1 MLAANPASE
10 RPCLESCLR
19 SSYVYTYS
27 STMKQARVNSIMLLN
42 KHEDMLDPLDLNS
55 VAKAWQIILQ
65 FIINAHI
72 KL

>member
-1 MLAANPASE
+1 MSRVLFKVQ
-10 RPCLESCLR
+10 L
-19 SSYVYTYS
+19 YTYS

-42 KHEDMLDPLDLNS
+42 KHEDILDPLDLNS